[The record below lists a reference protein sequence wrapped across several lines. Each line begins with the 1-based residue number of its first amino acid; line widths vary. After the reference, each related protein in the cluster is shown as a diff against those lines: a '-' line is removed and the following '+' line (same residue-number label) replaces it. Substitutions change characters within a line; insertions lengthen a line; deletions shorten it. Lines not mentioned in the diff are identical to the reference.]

1 MKRLT
6 VVGVV
11 AGLAL
16 LVALV
21 LRQGWRGVLNVF
33 EGAGWPLLV
42 LIPARLVTLAMD
54 TWAWRILLEPLLE
67 TQAQQVDEPPP
78 PPRARFGFLLWVAL
92 VREAVNRLLPAAG
105 VGGEVAG
112 VRLARVRIP
121 DTAGV
126 TASVIVE
133 VLLTIAVLYLFCALG
148 VVLMVR
154 IAGGTDQVW
163 AIGASVLLSL
173 PMPVLAGW
181 LLRGGRAFQR
191 LERLALRVFGEKT
204 LAALSVDG
212 TMQGAALD
220 AAIAR
225 LFAQRGRLL
234 RALGWQLLSYVA
246 GSFETWYALRLLGH
260 PVDVGTAVAIE
271 ALSQAVRHA
280 GFMVPAGLGVQEAA
294 VLLFGVL
301 AGVGGEVAL
310 SLALVKRMREIVLG
324 IPALL
329 SWQWFEA
336 RAWRRAR
343 ARVKA
348 PRCAPPGT

>member
-1 MKRLT
+1 MKAASMKRLT
-6 VVGVV
+6 ISGVV

-21 LRQGWRGVLNVF
+21 VWQGWRGVLAVF
-33 EGAGWPLLV
+33 EHAGWPLLL
-42 LIPARLVTLAMD
+42 LIPARIVTLAMD

-67 TQAQQVDEPPP
+67 APLKTNAR
-78 PPRARFGFLLWVAL
+78 PRAGLLFLLWVAL

-105 VGGEVAG
+105 IGGEVAG
-112 VRLARVRIP
+112 VRLARLRIP

-133 VLLTIAVLYLFCALG
+133 VLLTIGVLYLFCGLG
-148 VVLMVR
+148 VVLMAR
-154 IAGGTDQVW
+154 IAGGTSQVW
-163 AIGASVLLSL
+163 AIAASLALSL
-173 PMPVLAGW
+173 PLPLLAWW

-191 LERLALRVFGEKT
+191 LEHFAVRVFGEKT
-204 LAALSVDG
+204 LATLSIDG
-212 TMQGAALD
+212 AMQGAALD

-225 LFAQRGRLL
+225 LFRQRARLL
-234 RALGWQLLSYVA
+234 HALVWQLLSYLL

-260 PVDVGTAVAIE
+260 PVDAETAVAIE

-336 RAWRRAR
+336 RGWRRE
-343 ARVKA
+343 RVA
-348 PRCAPPGT
+348 ASQRT